1 MFIFNLLLSP
11 FYRLLAIGAVVLSA
25 IGAIYAKGR
34 SDAASKLKI
43 KSYKETQDAIEKAS
57 AARRDAASRGM
68 RDDDGYKR
76 ND

>member
-1 MFIFNLLLSP
+1 MGILNLLLSP
-11 FYRLLAIGAVVLSA
+11 FYKMLAILVAVFAA

-34 SDAASKLKI
+34 SDAASRIKI

-57 AARRDAASRGM
+57 AARRDAASRGL